1 MIKLPLNIKIS
12 ASGPKNIDSS
22 LFLPESEENS
32 NVRFPLIIFAHGFKG
47 FKDWGGFPYLCTK
60 LSANGF
66 AVLSFNFSHNGVNEM
81 HPMDF
86 TELEL
91 FAENT
96 HTAELNDYKAVL
108 DFVPSLEEKF
118 PVDSGLIG
126 LLGHSRGGGL
136 SIITAYENKQAVKAL
151 VTLASVADFDRYTAE
166 QKRRWREKGFIEMPN
181 TRTNQLM
188 KMNVGLL
195 NDIETNH
202 ERLNITKASS
212 SLGIPFLI
220 IHGRED
226 LAVKYTDAEKI
237 YDPSDK
243 TLTELLIIENTGHT
257 FGTEHPFK
265 GTNKAFEEAIKKT
278 SDFFRKYLHQE

>member
-1 MIKLPLNIKIS
+1 MKYPLNIQIS
-12 ASGPKNIDSS
+12 ASGSKNIDSS
-22 LFLPESEENS
+22 LFLPESTQNS
-32 NVRFPLIIFAHGFKG
+32 NVKFPLIIFAHGFKG

-60 LSANGF
+60 LAGNGF
-66 AVLSFNFSHNGVNEM
+66 AVLSFNFTHNGVNEM

-86 TELEL
+86 TELDL

-96 HTAELNDYKAVL
+96 HTIELNDYKTVL

-118 PVDSGLIG
+118 PVDSRLIG

-136 SIITAYENKQAVKAL
+136 SIVTASENKQSVKAL

-166 QKRRWREKGFIEMPN
+166 QKKRWREKGYIEMPN

-188 KMNVGLL
+188 KMNLSLL
-195 NDIETNH
+195 EDIETNA
-202 ERLNITKASS
+202 ERLSITKAAS
-212 SLGIPFLI
+212 SLENPFLI

-237 YDPSDK
+237 YSSSGK
-243 TLTELLIIENTGHT
+243 SLTELMIIDNTGHT

-265 GTNKAFEEAIKKT
+265 GSNRSFEEVIEAA
-278 SDFFRKYLHQE
+278 SGFFGKCLKSV